1 MAQNAQ
7 LSLFIIRVVL
17 GITFFVHGLDKFQ
30 GGIGNTAGFF
40 ESIGI
45 PAFLAYVVAL
55 IELIGGIALII
66 GLGTRIASALIGI
79 VMIGAILKV
88 KIGAGFLG
96 GYELDFVL
104 LGMAIALAVSGSS
117 LYAVETKFTN
127 STEKAKAA

>member
-1 MAQNAQ
+1 MTQNAQ
-7 LSLFIIRVVL
+7 LGLFIIRIFL
-17 GITFFVHGLDKFQ
+17 GITFFAHGLDKFQ

-55 IELIGGIALII
+55 IELVGGIALII
-66 GLGTRIASALIGI
+66 GLGTRVASALVGI

-88 KIGAGFLG
+88 KIGTGFLG

-104 LGMAIALAVSGSS
+104 LGMAIALALSGSS
-117 LYAVETKFTN
+117 LYAVETKLLN
-127 STEKAKAA
+127 STNKTKAA